1 MIGLYIFL
9 ALVIAWIWVDYFRMI
24 DIFDR
29 EHLLHV
35 IGIFSLGASSVLLV
49 LIINWYWLDYT
60 PFAMN
65 GNFFNDFLYCVVY
78 IGAVEE
84 FSKIVPFLLVFML
97 FRSHFSEPLDYL
109 IFICISALGFSAAEN
124 VLYFKNHGA
133 EVVNGR
139 AILSTVGH
147 MFDTSLVAYG
157 VIRYQHNRTTLNF
170 FGIIG
175 FFLLA
180 ALSHGFYD
188 YWLIQQH
195 FTGGFLITI
204 LFFLFTISWFATILN
219 NAINNSPHFDYKK
232 VIDPD
237 KVGYRLLL
245 YYGIVYVLAFVVL
258 SIEKSPKHAATNLF
272 QSIYISG
279 VIAAIS
285 CIRLSRFTL
294 LKGHWFPIRV
304 EIPFSFRGGEYS
316 GLTSTRRMG
325 LRVKGENYNDS
336 MISQY
341 FNEEFLLYPLSKRS
355 TYLQVPRKAYLKD
368 KLLSKRGEL
377 IYPVKVYFDGLNG
390 YEDMLLISKSTG
402 TTEVSDRYP
411 IVALMHVRQN
421 GEKPSSKTAS
431 FKEWAYLVPIPN
443 TQTGDFHMN

>member
-1 MIGLYIFL
+1 MIGLYIFI

-24 DIFDR
+24 DIFER

-35 IGIFSLGASSVLLV
+35 IGTFSLGASSVLLV

-65 GNFFNDFLYCVVY
+65 GNFFNDFLYCVAC

-84 FSKIVPFLLVFML
+84 FSKMVPFLLVFLL

-124 VLYFKNHGA
+124 VLYFKQHGA

-147 MFDTSLVAYG
+147 MFDTSLIAYG
-157 VIRYQHNRTTLNF
+157 VIRYQHNKTTWNL

-175 FFLLA
+175 FFILA

-188 YWLIQQH
+188 YWLIQHQ
-195 FTGGFLITI
+195 FAGGFLITI
-204 LFFLFTISWFATILN
+204 LFFLLTISWFATILN

-258 SIEKSPKHAATNLF
+258 SIEKSPRHAATNLF

-294 LKGHWFPIRV
+294 LKGHWFPIRI
-304 EIPFSFRGGEYS
+304 EIPFSFIAGEYT
-316 GLTSTRRMG
+316 GLTSTRRIG
-325 LRVKGENYNDS
+325 LRVKGENCNDAR
-336 MISQY
+336 ISQY

-355 TYLQVPRKAYLKD
+355 TYLQTPRKAYLKN

-377 IYPVKVYFDGLNG
+377 IYPVKVYSFDLLDF
-390 YEDMLLISKSTG
+390 EDMILISKSSG
-402 TTEVSDRYP
+402 TTEVSEKYP
-411 IVALMHVRQN
+411 IVAVMVVRQH
-421 GEKPSSKTAS
+421 GDTPTSKKAS
-431 FKEWAYLVPIPN
+431 FKEWAYLVPIEKTN
-443 TQTGDFHMN
+443 STDFQMN

>member
-24 DIFDR
+24 DIFER

-49 LIINWYWLDYT
+49 LVINWYWLDYT

-65 GNFFNDFLYCVVY
+65 GNFFNDFFYCFAY

-84 FSKIVPFLLVFML
+84 FSKMIPFLLVFL
-97 FRSHFSEPLDYL
+97 IFRSHFSEPLDYL

-124 VLYFKNHGA
+124 VLYFKTHGA

-147 MFDTSLVAYG
+147 MFDTSLIAYG
-157 VIRYQHNRTTLNF
+157 VIRYQHNKTTLNF

-175 FFLLA
+175 FFMLA

-188 YWLIQQH
+188 YWLLQQH

-204 LFFLFTISWFATILN
+204 LFFLLTISWFSTILN

-232 VIDPD
+232 VIDAD
-237 KVGYRLLL
+237 KVGYRLLM

-258 SIEKSPKHAATNLF
+258 SIEKSPKDAATNLF
-272 QSIYISG
+272 QSIYVSG

-294 LKGHWFPIRV
+294 LKGHWFPIRI
-304 EIPFSFRGGEYS
+304 EIPFSLGGGEYV
-316 GLTSTRRMG
+316 GLTNSRRVG
-325 LRVKGENYNDS
+325 LRVKGENYNDA

-341 FNEEFLLYPLSKRS
+341 FNEEFLLFPLSKRS
-355 TYLQVPRKAYLKD
+355 TYLQTPRRAYLKD

-377 IYPVKVYFDGLNG
+377 IYPVKVYGFDNLE
-390 YEDMLLISKSTG
+390 YEDMILVSKSTG
-402 TTEVSDRYP
+402 TTEVSDKYP
-411 IVALMHVRQN
+411 IVALMYVRQN
-421 GEKPSSKTAS
+421 GDQPSSKTAS
-431 FKEWAYLVPIPN
+431 FKEWAYLVPIEKSEE
-443 TQTGDFHMN
+443 DFRMN